1 MLRSFLRTHYPV
13 LSVSA
18 VVLIFSTAYIIF
30 LATPWLEII
39 LFLLFQTFAVLFP
52 GIALVKI
59 FKLNLTNLESFS
71 VGYAL
76 GIALNILVYFMFA
89 PFKMTGLI
97 PYAIAVLSIF
107 SLIYLFYNKTKI
119 IENKTK
125 NERFSILGFSFSVLA
140 ALFTFFLLSASNL
153 TPNLVGIKSYY
164 HDLTNGV
171 GLITSASFGFPME
184 FLQMSHTPH
193 YYHPFFYSYCAVMKL
208 TLGFSSFSIGTKYSL
223 ITIAPLFVS
232 AFTSL
237 SLKVFSKKYY
247 AALSVIGL
255 LLLSY
260 PMIYYVCIDLLGFSL
275 GLAYSTLAV
284 LLFLKSEESSPNI
297 DKYLI
302 LSSVFVVCSTGAKGP
317 IGVTTV
323 FALSFSLLISLFR
336 GNKFTSVLIKGM
348 VFAIPFFAAYFILY
362 RQGPESMMLRSLI
375 PGSLRGK
382 YYEIIP
388 ANLSETLR
396 RFLSNV
402 IYTLDFHRLTVAG
415 FLAALIYILG
425 RYRRRSIVA
434 ECALGAT
441 IIGILLTNVFSQ
453 VGSSEI
459 YFAYA
464 SIPLS
469 SIIIVYAI
477 SEILSVMSPKKKAVA
492 GSLIA
497 VLLILVFKPSF
508 SEVFEKMKL
517 SLDRCANNSI
527 YSSNQDNSSMTD
539 SVRINSLSPAE
550 YEGLL
555 YLRDNTDK
563 DCIIAEGRHLFNNKF
578 FYGTAF
584 AERRFFLEGWGY
596 VTMEDSNS
604 NRFEKFQREAIV
616 ERLFQLEDS
625 SFAYLLRDKGVDYVI
640 VYEITNPGLRLDTAV
655 GASVFFENEEIRIY
669 DISEI

>member
-1 MLRSFLRTHYPV
+1 MLRSFFRTYYPV

-18 VVLIFSTAYIIF
+18 VILIFSTAYIIF
-30 LATPWLEII
+30 LATPWSEMF
-39 LFLLFQTFAVLFP
+39 LFLLFQTFAVLSP
-52 GIALVKI
+52 GVALVKI
-59 FKLNLTNLESFS
+59 FKLNLSNLEKFS
-71 VGYAL
+71 IGYAS
-76 GIALNILVYFMFA
+76 GIALNILVYFIFA
-89 PFKMTGLI
+89 PFKMTGFI
-97 PYAIAVLSIF
+97 PYSVIILSIS
-107 SLIYLFYNKTKI
+107 SLIYLFYSKVKTFEKKAKD
-119 IENKTK
+119 EG
-125 NERFSILGFSFSVLA
+125 FSIFGFSFSVLA
-140 ALFTFFLLSASNL
+140 ALLTFFLLSASNL
-153 TPNLVGIKSYY
+153 TPDLVGLKSYY

-232 AFTSL
+232 SFTAL
-237 SLKVFSKKYY
+237 SFKVFSKKYY
-247 AALSVIGL
+247 AAISVIGMF
-255 LLLSY
+255 LLSH

-275 GLAYSTLAV
+275 GLAYSVLAV
-284 LLFLKSEESSPNI
+284 LLFLKSEESSPNV
-297 DKYLI
+297 DRYLI
-302 LSSVFVVCSTGAKGP
+302 LSSVFVVCSVGAKGP

-336 GNKFTSVLIKGM
+336 GNKFVSVLKKGM
-348 VFAIPFFAAYFILY
+348 VFAIPFFAAYFLLY

-375 PGSLRGK
+375 PGSLRGD

-388 ANLSETLR
+388 ENFSEPLK

-402 IYTLDFHRLTVAG
+402 IYTLDFHRFTVVG
-415 FLAALIYILG
+415 FFAALIYMLG

-434 ECALGAT
+434 ECTLGAT
-441 IIGILLTNVFSQ
+441 IIGILLTNIFSQ
-453 VGSSEI
+453 MGSSEV
-459 YFAYA
+459 YFSYA

-477 SEILSVMSPKKKAVA
+477 SEILSVMSSKKKAVA

-497 VLLILVFKPSF
+497 IILILVFKPSF
-508 SEVFEKMKL
+508 FEVIEKTKSNL
-517 SLDRCANNSI
+517 KECAYNSI
-527 YSSNQDNSSMTD
+527 YSLDYDNTMTTD
-539 SVRINSLSPAE
+539 SKRNNSLSPAE
-550 YEGLL
+550 YEGLI
-555 YLRDNTDK
+555 YLRDNTNQ

-604 NRFEKFQREAIV
+604 NRFEKFQREAII
-616 ERLFQLEDS
+616 ERLFKLEDP
-625 SFAYLLRDKGVDYVI
+625 SFTYLLRDRGVDYVI
-640 VYEITNPGLRLDTAV
+640 VYELTNPGFRLDAAV
-655 GASVFFENEEIRIY
+655 GASVFFENDEIVIY